1 MPGFP
6 GKQKRGG
13 GPSQGKPPPRPPWEA
28 PGEPGSS
35 SIPEQIEKLN
45 EERKNDVV
53 RICGAHRLADLQAQF
68 DRELEWKPYEFT
80 QNITQA
86 EYTELAKCVDSGSAR
101 YMTDDE
107 ALDWICREFG
117 FGREFDG
124 I

>member
-1 MPGFP
+1 M
-6 GKQKRGG
+6 GG
-13 GPSQGKPPPRPPWEA
+13 TGRT
-28 PGEPGSS
+28 
-35 SIPEQIEKLN
+35 
-45 EERKNDVV
+45 
-53 RICGAHRLADLQAQF
+53 RICGAHRLADLQAQL

-107 ALDWICREFG
+107 ALDWIFREFG
-117 FGREFDG
+117 FDREFDG